1 MWPKNCKHTDLIQ
14 TDVLRQIPTQSQLLK
29 RMKKYPK
36 SSQQDTIPYLSLH
49 LNNSSDSCLLIRHY
63 VVQTEVTYHL
73 SSAKRKELSTQ
84 HILSANVLQKPRW
97 NKVLLTYRK
106 TKEFFTSKMSS
117 ENWVKFL
124 SYEESDKWIKP
135 EDEDWVRSN
144 RQA

>member
-1 MWPKNCKHTDLIQ
+1 MNQTSKCDQKIINIQISSKQMYWDKFLPRDNCWKWW
-14 TDVLRQIPTQSQLLK
+14 
-29 RMKKYPK
+29 KKYPK
-36 SSQQDTIPYLSLH
+36 SSQQDMIPYLSLH

-106 TKEFFTSKMSS
+106 KKKKNSS
-117 ENWVKFL
+117 PAKCLQKTEWN
-124 SYEESDKWIKP
+124 S
-135 EDEDWVRSN
+135 
-144 RQA
+144 